1 MFRRGLSAFCGSRL
15 SARSRQPFAHVRD
28 IAPRVWQLL
37 AFIAVAL
44 FVGSSAAGF
53 VAAVPPHPGGTLNFG
68 IATET
73 AIIDP
78 SITGS
83 SITALITRNVVDSL
97 VGQAED
103 NHFTPWLADR
113 WESATRTGGI
123 RISHVHARTAQSDH
137 RADQPPS
144 TGTIAPVT

>member
-28 IAPRVWQLL
+28 IAPRAWQLL

-53 VAAVPPHPGGTLNFG
+53 AANNVAAVPPHPGGTLNFG
-68 IATET
+68 IATEA

-83 SITALITRNVVDSL
+83 SITALITRNVVDYRAL
-97 VGQAED
+97 HA
-103 NHFTPWLADR
+103 LA
-113 WESATRTGGI
+113 G
-123 RISHVHARTAQSDH
+123 
-137 RADQPPS
+137 
-144 TGTIAPVT
+144 